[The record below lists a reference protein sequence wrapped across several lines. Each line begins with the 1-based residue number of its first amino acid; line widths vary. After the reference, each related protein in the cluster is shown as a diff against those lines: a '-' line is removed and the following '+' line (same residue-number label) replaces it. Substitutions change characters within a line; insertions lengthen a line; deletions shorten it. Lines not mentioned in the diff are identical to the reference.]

1 MGNNEQK
8 TIRAAIYVR
17 VSTEDQMEKYGPDLQ
32 RSAIDAVIRSKG
44 NLDNG
49 DPAMVLAGEQYI
61 YTDDISGTKPVDER
75 PGFLRMKED
84 IEYAPEDE
92 KPFDIVAVYR
102 IDRFARRLK
111 ILLDVIDY
119 FEKHKIGFISASESI
134 DTSTPFGKAMLGIV
148 GIIAELEA
156 ETIKARTKAGKEEA
170 RKKGVYMGAAAP
182 FGYNKNKDGQLIKF
196 EKEARTIEEI
206 FELFVVHKKK
216 TQQIADYLTENKIYT
231 SLPSAIKH
239 GKRKAGN
246 NKVNDPYFWR
256 DGGVRDILK
265 DEVYLG
271 KLYYNKN
278 KGSQRTERS
287 EWIESPHKHEPIVD
301 PITFQLAQKRLKEE
315 VTIRNSHKAADKHLY
330 LLSGLLRCHACD
342 HARFDQEPLSWTG
355 TNKQMNG
362 KRLYYYQCT
371 GKNRK
376 KYSTLC
382 KAIPFPADEV
392 EQFVQDF
399 VKELLSNPEHI
410 YSYLNSLDSTKA
422 QKKYLEERQMHIIDR
437 LNDIP
442 DYRQRLKYQ
451 HEHGYMPTQE
461 FEEKTT
467 KSKELEKNLKNELV
481 GIQQQIGEGKITE
494 IYSKTLEVFAE
505 QYKEFLKGEMTD
517 RQEIYDLIHLIVDGI
532 HVFCRKATKGDV
544 IAGRKTEDQLIP
556 NSIRIDLRLPQ
567 DMLLRLSQQGKWEV
581 RNDGL

>member
-1 MGNNEQK
+1 MSNEEQK

-17 VSTEDQMEKYGPDLQ
+17 VSTEDQLEKYGPDLQ

-44 NLDNG
+44 NLNNG

-61 YTDDISGTKPVDER
+61 YQDDISGTIEVDER

-84 IEYAPEDE
+84 IEFAPEGE

-102 IDRFARRLK
+102 IDRFARKLK

-119 FEKHKIGFISASESI
+119 FDRHKIGFISASESI

-182 FGYNKNKDGQLIKF
+182 FGYIKNNDGQLEKF
-196 EKEARTIEEI
+196 EKEARFVREI
-206 FELFVVHKKK
+206 FDLFVIHKKK
-216 TQQIADYLTENKIYT
+216 TQEIADYMTENKVLT
-231 SLPSAIKH
+231 PLPSAIKY

-246 NKVNDPYFWR
+246 NKSNLPTFWR
-256 DGGVRDILK
+256 DGTVRDILK

-271 KLYYNKN
+271 NLYYNKN
-278 KGSQRTERS
+278 KGSKRTDRS
-287 EWIESPHKHEPIVD
+287 EWIESDHKHEPVID
-301 PITFQLAQKRLKEE
+301 NITFQLAQNRIKEE
-315 VTIRNSHKAADKHLY
+315 VVIRNSQKAADKHLY
-330 LLSGLLRCHACD
+330 LLSGLLKCHACD
-342 HARFDQEPLSWTG
+342 HARADHEPLSWTG
-355 TNKQMNG
+355 TSKFVGG

-371 GKNRK
+371 GKNVK
-376 KYSTLC
+376 KYSTVC
-382 KAIPFPADEV
+382 KAIPFPADEIEV
-392 EQFVQDF
+392 FVQSF
-399 VKELLSNPEHI
+399 VKELLSDPEHI
-410 YSYLNSLDSTKA
+410 YSYINSLDSTKA
-422 QKKYLEERQMHIIDR
+422 HKRHLEERQSHIIDQ

-442 DYRQRLKYQ
+442 RFREAIKLQ
-451 HEHGYMPTQE
+451 HERGYITTPE
-461 FEEKTT
+461 LEEKMA
-467 KSKELEKNLKNELV
+467 KSEELEKKLKNDLV

-494 IYSKTLEVFAE
+494 IYVRTLDVFAKE
-505 QYKEFLKGEMTD
+505 YKQFLNGEMTD
-517 RQEIYDLIHLIVDGI
+517 RQEIYDLVHLIVDRI
-532 HVFCRKATKGDV
+532 HVYSRKATKSDV
-544 IAGRKTEDQLIP
+544 IAGRKKEDQLIP

-581 RNDGL
+581 KNDGL